1 MIKTIVLATTAWA
14 VLSAG
19 QPPGALP
26 AGKNLSRISTGL
38 RQGPKPVVAPT
49 AIIFVNCA
57 EMKEGS
63 KPALSIVGREQAG
76 HLVKFLENEP
86 VSAIYSPYNA
96 CLVETVAPL
105 AESKGKKVEYYRD
118 ACEDNPEVMRHI
130 LETMLERNDGKTIV
144 VCAPS
149 KSIKTMA
156 KMLGIRE
163 KDLKYSR
170 GVFNEVLIVNVLGF
184 GEAVA
189 QKLNMNFQKKV

>member
-1 MIKTIVLATTAWA
+1 
-14 VLSAG
+14 
-19 QPPGALP
+19 
-26 AGKNLSRISTGL
+26 
-38 RQGPKPVVAPT
+38 
-49 AIIFVNCA
+49 
-57 EMKEGS
+57 
-63 KPALSIVGREQAG
+63 
-76 HLVKFLENEP
+76 
-86 VSAIYSPYNA
+86 
-96 CLVETVAPL
+96 
-105 AESKGKKVEYYRD
+105 
-118 ACEDNPEVMRHI
+118 MRHI

-163 KDLKYSR
+163 KDLKYSS

>member
-1 MIKTIVLATTAWA
+1 MFKTIVLAATAWA
-14 VLSAG
+14 MLSAG
-19 QPPGALP
+19 QPPGAAP
-26 AGKNLSRISTGL
+26 SASIPVAL
-38 RQGPKPVVAPT
+38 REASPT
-49 AIIFVNCA
+49 AVIFVNCA
-57 EMKEGS
+57 ETRQTGD
-63 KPALSIVGREQAG
+63 KPARSILGKAQAG

-86 VSAIYSPYNA
+86 VSAVYSPYNA
-96 CLVETVAPL
+96 CLEATVTPL
-105 AESKGKKVEYYRD
+105 ALSKGRKVEYYRD

-130 LETMLERNDGKTIV
+130 LQTMLERNDGKTIV

-149 KSIKTMA
+149 KSIRSMA

-170 GVFNEVLIVNVLGF
+170 GVFNEVLIVNVLGL

>member
-1 MIKTIVLATTAWA
+1 MFKTIVLATTAWA

-26 AGKNLSRISTGL
+26 AGLKTHVDLHL
-38 RQGPKPVVAPT
+38 EPGPKVSPT

-57 EMKEGS
+57 EMKQGA
-63 KPALSIVGREQAG
+63 KPALSIMGRAQAG

-86 VSAIYSPYNA
+86 VAAIYSPYNQ

-163 KDLKYSR
+163 KDLKYSS

>member
-1 MIKTIVLATTAWA
+1 MFKTIVLATMTWT

-19 QPPGALP
+19 QPPGAVNA
-26 AGKNLSRISTGL
+26 AGNEKNVNRADP
-38 RQGPKPVVAPT
+38 GPQKPAPT

-57 EMKEGS
+57 ETQQRGEKE
-63 KPALSIVGREQAG
+63 ALSITGREQAG
-76 HLVKFLENEP
+76 HLARFLENEP
-86 VSAIYSPYNA
+86 VAAVYSPYNS
-96 CLVETVAPL
+96 CLVETVTPL
-105 AESKGKKVEYYRD
+105 ARTKGCKVEYYRD
-118 ACEDNPEVMRHI
+118 ACHDNPEVMLHI

-149 KSIKTMA
+149 KSITAMA

-163 KDLKYSR
+163 KELKYSK